1 MEMESDTVD
10 VGESAST
17 ATDVDRSFS
26 TTTNSTFSLLFSLYP
41 GGPSAVVAYRRTGV
55 RRIVQISR
63 RQRGTTK
70 VPPDHKY
77 IGLVIR
83 CVSEDEG
90 YCTSIQSMIAATYMN
105 HRLPLLLLNFCIR
118 FFTFLP
124 PKEEEE
130 SVFFFLFI
138 TFHLGRNR
146 IRIGSLIQDAN
157 MFAPYA
163 DMLNHSCKPNC
174 FSHWRFRD
182 RMFEVM
188 TNVGQRIKKGEEMTV
203 NYMSGQRNTS
213 LMQRYG
219 LSSPDNPWDVL
230 PFSVLD

>member
-17 ATDVDRSFS
+17 ATDVDREQPLAL
-26 TTTNSTFSLLFSLYP
+26 T
-41 GGPSAVVAYRRTGV
+41 
-55 RRIVQISR
+55 I
-63 RQRGTTK
+63 GTII
-70 VPPDHKY
+70 H
-77 IGLVIR
+77 L
-83 CVSEDEG
+83 
-90 YCTSIQSMIAATYMN
+90 
-105 HRLPLLLLNFCIR
+105 
-118 FFTFLP
+118 
-124 PKEEEE
+124 KEEEE